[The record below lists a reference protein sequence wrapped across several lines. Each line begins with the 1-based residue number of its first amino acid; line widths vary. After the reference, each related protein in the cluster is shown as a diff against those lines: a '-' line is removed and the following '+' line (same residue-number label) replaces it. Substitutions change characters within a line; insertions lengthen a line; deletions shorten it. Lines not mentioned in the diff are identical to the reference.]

1 MYVTSQKVRAESK
14 KIPLDPPLQKGE
26 AVELP
31 GLIEN
36 LQGNTI
42 NAACI
47 GQNALGLA
55 PIGRGDQTNL

>member
-1 MYVTSQKVRAESK
+1 MPPSRARAG
-14 KIPLDPPLQKGE
+14 LDPPLQKGE

-31 GLIEN
+31 GLVED

-47 GQNALGLA
+47 DQNALSLA
-55 PIGRGDQTNL
+55 PIGRGGKQTYDY